1 MMYNINMKANN
12 KSNNNNDKL
21 DYLIKNLFITSN
33 FSVSI
38 NIIKFNNDVKLLNIH
53 SIKTTINKSIISKI
67 NGNQTITLFN
77 KKYTDDSFD
86 KFLHKFNKLIYFCYR
101 KNIYPMNTRLKISI
115 SRDSGWG
122 CMIRC
127 GQMIMSR
134 AIYKYLKSE
143 NYTSEKAI
151 LETIKYFLDIP
162 YDINNIPNFFTSIM
176 TRNPYINNET
186 KLLPPFSIQMHCH
199 LGNLYNKFA
208 GEWFSDVNICQNYR
222 DLNDNL
228 NIFPNLKIFSF
239 VSEFNLPEVLEKCF
253 KVINNIDNNENNN
266 DIITINNKSYFFE
279 KSGLIFISMRLGIN
293 KITFEYYSSIKQLF
307 KCKECIGIIGGETN
321 LAHYF
326 IGYNDKGNLIYLDP
340 HITRECVNELNKE
353 NIINDYLTKNILEI
367 SMNDMSTALSV
378 GFLFRNKNEFEDLI
392 QFVEIFC
399 SNSFPCFGFTKEKV
413 EMDINKYENL
423 FNDEDDF

>member
-1 MMYNINMKANN
+1 MKE
-12 KSNNNNDKL
+12 NNNNKDKL
-21 DYLIKNLFITSN
+21 NFLIKNIFIS
-33 FSVSI
+33 SIDSSPI
-38 NIIKFNNDVKLLNIH
+38 NIIKLNKNIDSFNFKEIN
-53 SIKTTINKSIISKI
+53 TTINKALITKISNYKS
-67 NGNQTITLFN
+67 ITLFN
-77 KKYTDDSFD
+77 KTHSTDLFF
-86 KFLHKFNKLIYFCYR
+86 KFLYRFNKLIYFCYR
-101 KNIYPMNTRLKISI
+101 KNIYQMPTRLKITI

-143 NYTSEKAI
+143 KFTIEKAI
-151 LETIKYFLDIP
+151 SETIKLFLDIP
-162 YDINNIPNFFTSIM
+162 FDLNNIPNYYTSIM
-176 TRNPYINNET
+176 TKNPYINNET

>member
-1 MMYNINMKANN
+1 MKTNN
-12 KSNNNNDKL
+12 NSNNNKEKL
-21 DYLIKNLFITSN
+21 DYLIKNIFITPNYSE
-33 FSVSI
+33 SI

-53 SIKTTINKSIISKI
+53 AIKTTINKSIISKI

-77 KKYTDDSFD
+77 KKYTYYTLDN
-86 KFLHKFNKLIYFCYR
+86 FLSKYNKLIYFCYR
-101 KNIYPMNTRLKISI
+101 KNIYPINTRLKISI

-176 TRNPYINNET
+176 TRNPYINTET
-186 KLLPPFSIQMHCH
+186 KILAPFSIQIHCF
-199 LGNLYNKFA
+199 LGNIYNKYG
-208 GEWFSDVNICQNYR
+208 GEWFSDVNICQNYK
-222 DLNDNL
+222 DLNNYL
-228 NIFPNLKIFSF
+228 NIIPNLKIFSF
-239 VSEFNLPEVLEKCF
+239 VSELNMGEVMDECF
-253 KVINNIDNNENNN
+253 ELINQNNKDNNEVI
-266 DIITINNKSYFFE
+266 DINKITTFINKKYLMK
-279 KSGLIFISMRLGIN
+279 KSGLIFVSMRLGIN
-293 KITFEYYSSIKQLF
+293 KVSVEYFSSIKKLF
-307 KCKECIGIIGGETN
+307 QCKECIGIIGGETN

-326 IGYNDKGNLIYLDP
+326 IGYNDKDNLIYLDP
-340 HITRECVNELNKE
+340 HITRDAVLELNQD
-353 NIINDYLTKNILEI
+353 NILNDYLTKNILEI

-378 GFLFRNKNEFEDLI
+378 GFLFRNKNEFEELV
-392 QFVEIFC
+392 QFMENFTKDD
-399 SNSFPCFGFTKEKV
+399 FPCFGFTKEKIV
-413 EMDINKYENL
+413 IDVNKYENL

>member
-1 MMYNINMKANN
+1 MNMKQ
-12 KSNNNNDKL
+12 NNDNKDKI
-21 DYLIKNLFITSN
+21 DYIIKYLFITSSN
-33 FSVSI
+33 SSSI
-38 NIIKFNNDVKLLNIH
+38 NTIKLNKNINSLNIKE
-53 SIKTTINKSIISKI
+53 INNNINKNLISKI
-67 NGNQTITLFN
+67 SNYKSITLFN
-77 KKYTDDSFD
+77 KTYSTDSFF
-86 KFLHKFNKLIYFCYR
+86 KFLYKFNKLIYSCYR
-101 KNIYPMNTRLKISI
+101 KNIYQMPTRLKITI

-143 NYTSEKAI
+143 KYTTEKAI
-151 LETIKYFLDIP
+151 SETIKLFLDIP
-162 YDINNIPNFFTSIM
+162 FDIKNIPNYFSSIL
-176 TRNPYINNET
+176 TKNPYINNET

-199 LGNLYNKFA
+199 LGNLFNKYA

-239 VSEFNLPEVLEKCF
+239 ISEFNLPEVLEKCF
-253 KVINNIDNNENNN
+253 KLISNIDNNENNDN
-266 DIITINNKSYFFE
+266 IVSYNNKNYLFE

-307 KCKECIGIIGGETN
+307 QCKECIGIIGGETN

-340 HITRECVNELNKE
+340 HITRECVNELNKD

-367 SMNDMSTALSV
+367 SMKDMSTALSV

-392 QFVEIFC
+392 QFVEKLC
-399 SNSFPCFGFTKEKV
+399 SNTFPCFGFTKEKI
-413 EMDINKYENL
+413 EMDMKKYENM

>member
-1 MMYNINMKANN
+1 MKTNN

-38 NIIKFNNDVKLLNIH
+38 NIIKFSNDINLLDINK
-53 SIKTTINKSIISKI
+53 IKTTINQSILYKI
-67 NGNQTITLFN
+67 NTSKTITLFS

-101 KNIYPMNTRLKISI
+101 KNIYPINTRLKISI

-143 NYTSEKAI
+143 KYTSEKAI
-151 LETIKYFLDIP
+151 LETIKYFFDIP

-176 TRNPYINNET
+176 TKNPYINNET
-186 KLLPPFSIQMHCH
+186 KLLAPFSIQMHCC
-199 LGNLYNKFA
+199 LGNLYNKYA
-208 GEWFSDVNICQNYR
+208 GEWFSDVNICQNYK
-222 DLNDNL
+222 DLNDYL
-228 NIFPNLKIFSF
+228 NVIPNLKIFSF
-239 VSEFNLPEVLEKCF
+239 VSELNMGEVMDECF
-253 KVINNIDNNENNN
+253 ELIDENNKDNND
-266 DIITINNKSYFFE
+266 DIDIDINKIAIFNNKKYLM
-279 KSGLIFISMRLGIN
+279 KKCGLIFVSMRLGIN
-293 KITFEYYSSIKQLF
+293 KVSVEYYSSIKKLF
-307 KCKECIGIIGGETN
+307 QCKECIGIIGGETN

-340 HITRECVNELNKE
+340 HITRDAVLELNRD
-353 NIINDYLTKNILEI
+353 NILNDYLYKNILEI
-367 SMNDMSTALSV
+367 SLNDMSTALSV
-378 GFLFRNKNEFEDLI
+378 GFLFRNKNEFEDLVKFMEN
-392 QFVEIFC
+392 FVKDD
-399 SNSFPCFGFTKEKV
+399 FPCFGFTKEKIV
-413 EMDINKYENL
+413 IDVNKYENL